1 MGDRPRRTVRR
12 VTVELPFELVEN
24 LTDAAGL
31 SHKTVDQFVEDV
43 LAREMAR
50 WASGFPLPSPPED
63 LQHALDAHPDAAAF
77 FATVSRRN
85 HHAILARIDQA
96 KRPAT
101 RARRIEEAIA
111 MLLQGQTPHRQQ
123 CTVLDAQWYPYGP
136 SIGGFGRP

>member
-12 VTVELPFELVEN
+12 LTVELPFELVEN

-50 WASGFPLPSPPED
+50 WASGFPPPSPPED
-63 LQHALDAHPDAAAF
+63 FQHALDAHPDAAAF

-85 HHAILARIDQA
+85 HHAILARIDEA

-111 MLLQGQTPHRQQ
+111 MLLRGQTPHQQ
-123 CTVLDAQWYPYGP
+123 
-136 SIGGFGRP
+136 

>member
-1 MGDRPRRTVRR
+1 MDDRPRTAWRL
-12 VTVELPFELVEN
+12 TVELPVELVEK

-31 SHKTVDQFVEDV
+31 SRKTVDQFVEDV

-50 WASGFPLPSPPED
+50 WDSEFPLPAPPAD
-63 LQHALDAHPDAAAF
+63 LRHALDAHPEAAAF

-85 HHAILARIDQA
+85 HHAILARISDA

-111 MLLQGQTPHRQQ
+111 MLLQGQTPHRQ
-123 CTVLDAQWYPYGP
+123 
-136 SIGGFGRP
+136 